1 MNAKDLLLGQLG
13 SAHATLEAT
22 VGDISSEDAHRDLGG
37 HAAPIAANYA
47 HTVLGE
53 DFLGSMADGSQP
65 LAMGEWGGRTG
76 VSEIPP
82 MDGQWEAWG
91 KHVNVDLAQLREYA
105 QAVYGKTMGALSS
118 MSAEDLD
125 RPLDLS
131 MLGMGE
137 QSVGVL
143 FGVLATHASMHTGE
157 ISNTKGVQGL
167 KGYPF

>member
-1 MNAKDLLLGQLG
+1 MNAKDLLLGQLE
-13 SAHATLEAT
+13 SAHSTLEAT

-37 HAAPIAANYA
+37 HACPVAANYA
-47 HTVLGE
+47 HTLLGE

-65 LAMGEWGGRTG
+65 LVMGEWGGRTG

-91 KHVNVDLAQLREYA
+91 KRVNVDLDQLHEYA
-105 QAVYGKTMGALSS
+105 QAVYGKTTGMLSS
-118 MSAEDLD
+118 MSDEDLD

-137 QSVGVL
+137 QTVGVL
-143 FGVLATHASMHTGE
+143 FGILATHASLHTGE

>member
-1 MNAKDLLLGQLG
+1 MDAVDLLRGQLQ
-13 SAHATLEAT
+13 SAHSTLEAT

-37 HAAPIAANYA
+37 HACPVAANYA

-53 DFLGSMADGSQP
+53 DMLGSLADGSQP
-65 LAMGEWGGRTG
+65 LAMGAWGARTG

-91 KHVNVDLAQLREYA
+91 KSVNVDLAQLREYA
-105 QAVYGKTMGALSS
+105 QAVYGKTMGILSS

-125 RPLDLS
+125 RPVDLS
-131 MLGMGE
+131 MLGMG
-137 QSVGVL
+137 QQNVGVL
-143 FGVLATHASMHTGE
+143 LGLLASHAAMHTGE
-157 ISNTKGVQGL
+157 ISNSKGVQGL